1 MKNPKASNIKAKNSA
16 MKSLSEHFLVEE
28 FRILEN
34 VSYWNG
40 CYLFLI
46 LAISL
51 LYSSLLLVIP
61 QHNAIESPEYWFE
74 LIFIYISVIPLSLI
88 TILVQKCWICL
99 RLRFIVSLG
108 TTLRLFFAV
117 VLGFNIPYCLSY
129 IIWTLWLKYNPPMPF
144 AVVAGGYPMMIFCL
158 GILWFE
164 FPLELRFD
172 KVHRKRICSFILSLL
187 WTMATMSFQFR
198 VLAILFRNVPIELQ
212 WIMAI
217 VLPISRQFNLFIH
230 SKLLKR
236 YSGVDNKMAA
246 ILIKI
251 SVGIGYSLFIAISL
265 ASATQMT
272 VFSILGVD
280 FILNLYLCFKI
291 LKIQRKVSGTVDTDV
306 EVQGNVQ
313 DLVINETIEVLIP
326 LAYFSTFLIA
336 YYGPN
341 SNLFVGI
348 RKSCWGIN
356 EIEDIGKVI
365 IAGLEMFILDL
376 SSAIISGLILY
387 KYCSINLFQK
397 FCMTIKQCWTIIAIS
412 ISSSLVE
419 VNIY

>member
-1 MKNPKASNIKAKNSA
+1 MKNPKASSIKVKNSA
-16 MKSLSEHFLVEE
+16 MKSLFEHFLVEE

-40 CYLFLI
+40 CYIFLI

-99 RLRFIVSLG
+99 RMRFIASLG

-198 VLAILFRNVPIELQ
+198 VLAILFRNIPKELQ

-356 EIEDIGKVI
+356 EIEDIEKVI